1 MLSFASANH
10 SKALRK
16 KRISKEFHAVLNC
29 KYLYLLLLPA
39 LLDVL
44 IFRYGP
50 MYGLQIAFKDFDIA
64 LGMGGSKWC
73 GFDNFISFFRSPYFL
88 RLFRNTLLISFY
100 LILFSFPAPILFALC
115 LNECKFPKFKKFT
128 QTVSYLPHFIAS
140 VVVVGM
146 VLQFLSPQTGIVNQL
161 LESFGM
167 EPIYFM
173 SKPEYFRSIY
183 VIMTIWKTVGF
194 SAIIYI
200 AAMSSIDPELYE
212 AADLDGA
219 GRLQRI
225 WHITLPGIKSTIVI
239 LFIMRMGGILNVDW
253 QEILLLQNS
262 YTKEVS
268 DVIQT
273 YVYEKGLINAD
284 YGFSTAVDLFRSV
297 IGFILVLMTNWIS
310 KKTMKT
316 GLF

>member
-1 MLSFASANH
+1 MSSIAGASSA
-10 SKALRK
+10 KALRK
-16 KRISKEFHAVLNC
+16 KKAITKFHAILNC

-50 MYGLQIAFKDFDIA
+50 MYGLQLAFKDYDLV
-64 LGMGGSKWC
+64 LGVADSPWC
-73 GFDNFISFFRSPYFL
+73 GFQNFITFFQSPFFS
-88 RLFRNTLLISFY
+88 RLFTNTLLLSFY
-100 LILFSFPAPILFALC
+100 LILFSFPAPIIFALL
-115 LNECKFPKFKKFT
+115 LNECKYPRFKKFT

-146 VLQFLSPQTGIVNQL
+146 VLQFLSPETGIVNVF
-161 LESFGM
+161 LEKLGM

-173 SKPEYFRSIY
+173 SKPEYFRPIY
-183 VIMTIWKTVGF
+183 VIMTIWKSVGF

-200 AAMSSIDPELYE
+200 AAMSGIDPELYE

-219 GRLQRI
+219 GRLQKI
-225 WHITLPGIKSTIVI
+225 WHVTLPGIKSTIVI

-273 YVYEKGLINAD
+273 YVYERGLIDAD
-284 YGFSTAVDLFRSV
+284 YGFATAVDLFRSV
-297 IGFILVLMTNWIS
+297 IGFALVLITNWIS
-310 KKTMKT
+310 KKTMDA